1 MNRVGKTK
9 LLFGFVFTEISPE
22 DCTSKSNV
30 DVFQTKHG
38 RALAR
43 IFGPSDEVIQFDKT
57 RKRVKDFPGDHIYR
71 QQYSN
76 LSAVMETRISRAERD
91 IKQQLKS
98 WEQKQLAKTGEV
110 STTNDMLA
118 DPSSKLLLD
127 RLKYCKAL
135 AKEWRKEKS
144 FR

>member
-1 MNRVGKTK
+1 
-9 LLFGFVFTEISPE
+9 
-22 DCTSKSNV
+22 
-30 DVFQTKHG
+30 
-38 RALAR
+38 
-43 IFGPSDEVIQFDKT
+43 
-57 RKRVKDFPGDHIYR
+57 
-71 QQYSN
+71 
-76 LSAVMETRISRAERD
+76 METRISRAERD

-118 DPSSKLLLD
+118 DPSLKLLLD